1 MSIKGIRRFGPRSA
15 VALAS
20 VFIVVGCSTPAPQQ
34 GSVSSVPSSTAA
46 QNQPSPPSTVT
57 SSGTSSA
64 TQTSVHSDSRSSST
78 STLRPSSSTSTRR
91 PSPTATQSTVRV
103 TPSSRTTPATSR
115 PAAGCQTYPGPVGD
129 LVIDPCARRDAN
141 GFAVDGPAL
150 PDAPSEQSSAAECRA
165 YRDQLRAWSNY
176 QNAHRPPG
184 ATAGLPMSSQVQN
197 LYLVCN
203 LGYYDS

>member
-1 MSIKGIRRFGPRSA
+1 MLNTSA
-15 VALAS
+15 
-20 VFIVVGCSTPAPQQ
+20 
-34 GSVSSVPSSTAA
+34 TARKREFR
-46 QNQPSPPSTVT
+46 PVLPCCGESTVAAVDRNQLRHQFGNANVGALGQPLKFHVDAAPEFVYLDPPAV
-57 SSGTSSA
+57 SDLDSE
-64 TQTSVHSDSRSSST
+64 HSESHPELTDD
-78 STLRPSSSTSTRR
+78 PYHQ
-91 PSPTATQSTVRV
+91 P
-103 TPSSRTTPATSR
+103 

-129 LVIDPCARRDAN
+129 LIIDPCARRDAN

-150 PDAPSEQSSAAECRA
+150 PDAPSEQSSAADCRA

-203 LGYYDS
+203 LGYFDS